1 MTNKEKLQEVFPNII
16 FIGTVMLYKSTEQ
29 VLASGINYNWLNAE
43 YQELSSSKNSN
54 KSEIPTGSDDCISR
68 QAVEDAMYDATRAM
82 DLNYGQIMDYIDN
95 LPSVTPI
102 EPKGHWIDI
111 TNKNKTVIAVRCSC
125 CEKSPKYAI
134 KSDYC
139 PNCGAKMEEVKE

>member
-1 MTNKEKLQEVFPNII
+1 MTREETIDELEIYTVGRLKKDRVYITVEELQK
-16 FIGTVMLYKSTEQ
+16 FID
-29 VLASGINYNWLNAE
+29 
-43 YQELSSSKNSN
+43 
-54 KSEIPTGSDDCISR
+54 EIKT
-68 QAVEDAMYDATRAM
+68 
-82 DLNYGQIMDYIDN
+82 L
-95 LPSVTPI
+95 
-102 EPKGHWIDI
+102 EPKTGHWIDI